1 MKNFEKLPKNYYIP
15 EEMKAW
21 VLKNPNELELTTK
34 KIPVPSYSEVLIRV
48 DAVAICATDL
58 NVISEGPPAVI
69 QGKKP
74 FNKNFTP
81 GHEYMGTVVA
91 LGPSVDEFKIGERV
105 TVEIHS

>member
-1 MKNFEKLPKNYYIP
+1 MINYQIIIYIP

-34 KIPVPSYSEVLIRV
+34 KIPVPSHSEVLIRV

-69 QGKKP
+69 QGEKT
-74 FNKNFTP
+74 F
-81 GHEYMGTVVA
+81 
-91 LGPSVDEFKIGERV
+91 
-105 TVEIHS
+105 